1 MKQILKV
8 FSSFVLCVSCG
19 CTSAAKSHETLSE
32 NDPTPVYRGMPSGS
46 NDLIYTLSPVV
57 CYDGYDE
64 SLDEILEHTDAVIYG
79 EVTDFVFSEVSVEIS
94 TFLTVHVN
102 EVLYGDLFGVS
113 EVRIFKSGGYIPAS
127 EYFSIFNLID
137 GLKDRFGQP
146 ISSYTPEELKTKY
159 VGYLPDEYSDPKIGV
174 KGIFFIER
182 FDAFDCY
189 SIADAP
195 FNGEYHDTDSG
206 LYDIRIMADPDEGS
220 FFTYDQVK
228 EKLFNA
234 VHHIE

>member
-1 MKQILKV
+1 MKHKLKLLICMILLIV
-8 FSSFVLCVSCG
+8 IGCASSEE
-19 CTSAAKSHETLSE
+19 SHETLSE
-32 NDPTPVYRGMPSGS
+32 NDPTPVYRGIPTNSA
-46 NDLIYTLSPVV
+46 DLIYTLSPVV
-57 CYDGYDE
+57 CYEGYDE

-79 EVTDFVFSEVSVEIS
+79 EVTDFVFAEVSVDIS
-94 TFLTVHVN
+94 TFVTVHVN

-127 EYFSIFNLID
+127 VYFRNRNPYD
-137 GLKDRFGQP
+137 GWKDRFGQP
-146 ISSYTPEELKTKY
+146 ISSYTSEELKTKY
-159 VGYLPDEYSDPKIGV
+159 VGYLPDEYSCPKIGD
-174 KGIFFIER
+174 KGIFFIQR
-182 FDAFDCY
+182 FEAFDCY

-206 LYDIRIMADPDEGS
+206 LYDIRIMADPDES
-220 FFTYDQVK
+220 YFFTYEQVK

>member
-127 EYFSIFNLID
+127 EYFSIFNLND
-137 GLKDRFGQP
+137 GLKDRFVEFRFETALRICSKRTFANANIFDILG
-146 ISSYTPEELKTKY
+146 Y
-159 VGYLPDEYSDPKIGV
+159 VPLAIVSGS
-174 KGIFFIER
+174 FRQFR
-182 FDAFDCY
+182 FGFC
-189 SIADAP
+189 P
-195 FNGEYHDTDSG
+195 SG
-206 LYDIRIMADPDEGS
+206 LADG
-220 FFTYDQVK
+220 K
-228 EKLFNA
+228 E
-234 VHHIE
+234 ERR